1 MNDWHPSKLDVSKVL
16 LLGLR
21 QVSLGSWQL
30 VFGLAYTA
38 FRDAPGL
45 LSTHSQQDQ
54 FLRGPCSLMPGMSV
68 VPYRMHGKN
77 TLEPCRIIRFK
88 IAGSPYMGIPVH
100 VFRAK
105 DIEDPQADTNLTDT
119 RNFRLDFEVR
129 QRLTT
134 LAFACCGLT

>member
-21 QVSLGSWQL
+21 QVSLGSWQP

-45 LSTHSQQDQ
+45 LSPHSQQDQ
-54 FLRGPCSLMPGMSV
+54 SFRGPYSLMPGMSV

-77 TLEPCRIIRFK
+77 TLEPCRIIQFK
-88 IAGSPYMGIPVH
+88 LVGSPYVGIPVH

-105 DIEDPQADTNLTDT
+105 DIEDPHADTNLTDT

-129 QRLTT
+129 
-134 LAFACCGLT
+134 